1 MESGESMTESIAVER
16 LRRAVLALLD
26 EALPGPPGDPTW
38 FVDSGPQAGL
48 LRFLDGISP
57 EAASTPPRPGRA
69 NLAAHADHVRY
80 GLELANRALRG
91 EHDAFATADW
101 GRSWTIRSVDA
112 EAWARI
118 KAGLRREYEAVRE
131 VLASSDGWLADD
143 MALTGVLAQIAHVAY
158 HLGAIRQIARD
169 VAG

>member
-1 MESGESMTESIAVER
+1 MERIPAER
-16 LRRAVLALLD
+16 LRRAVLTLLD
-26 EALPGPPGDPTW
+26 EALQGPPGPETW
-38 FVDSGPQAGL
+38 VVDSGPQAGV
-48 LRFLDGISP
+48 LRFLEGISP

-69 NLAAHADHVRY
+69 NLAAHVDHVRY

-91 EHDAFATADW
+91 EHDVFETADW
-101 GRSWTIRSVDA
+101 GRSWAIRSVDA

-143 MALTGVLAQIAHVAY
+143 TLLTGVLAQVAHVTY
-158 HLGAIRQIARD
+158 HFGAIRQIARD

>member
-1 MESGESMTESIAVER
+1 M
-16 LRRAVLALLD
+16 D
-26 EALPGPPGDPTW
+26 EALPGPPGDATW

-48 LRFLDGISP
+48 LRLLDGISP

-101 GRSWTIRSVDA
+101 RRSWTIRSVDA

-131 VLASSDGWLADD
+131 VLASSDGWRAVD

-158 HLGAIRQIARD
+158 HRGAIRQIARD

>member
-1 MESGESMTESIAVER
+1 MTESIAVER
-16 LRRAVLALLD
+16 LRRAVLTLLD
-26 EALPGPPGDPTW
+26 EALQGPPGDATW

-69 NLAAHADHVRY
+69 NLAAHVDHVRY

-91 EHDAFATADW
+91 EHDVFATADW
-101 GRSWTIRSVDA
+101 GRSWSIRSVDV
-112 EAWARI
+112 ETWARI
-118 KAGLRREYEAVRE
+118 KTGLRREYEAVRE
-131 VLASSDGWLADD
+131 VLASGDGWLADD
-143 MALTGVLAQIAHVAY
+143 TSLTGVLAQIAHVAY
-158 HLGAIRQIARD
+158 HFGAIRQIARD